1 MHKSPTVMCLARI
14 YIYIFIYTNI
24 FFRNDSLNKS
34 IALFQKKPEGERG
47 RGCGEGGCMKQQ

>member
-14 YIYIFIYTNI
+14 YIYFYIHNFFN

-34 IALFQKKPEGERG
+34 IDLFQKKPKGERG
-47 RGCGEGGCMKQQ
+47 RGCGEGGGT